1 VFGGLRLLNVVLN
14 SRYSLY
20 LYALTLGLL
29 SALLLYST
37 YYLAGKGT
45 YWGITTGESKLG
57 GHLWI
62 LLVDP
67 GIRDTL
73 YYKQF
78 KLVNPLTD
86 NTQVIVIAI
95 LLGGAIGALSLGEF
109 GLKHFPNHWM
119 LLQAVLGGF
128 LLGYGSRLALGCNI
142 GNYLSAW
149 ASAGLNAITFT
160 AGMIPGVWLGT
171 LVVERFFL
179 FKARPLPVS
188 LTPPLWVQRLLLVLA
203 LAITVALYTLTEGVL
218 ARLWLLFGLAFGL
231 VGYLSRI
238 CWATGLR
245 EITNPYYGGGRMLT
259 ATALAILT
267 YAILAFPLA
276 VTDPGRLS
284 FALAK
289 GVGQIQIFIGG
300 VIFGAGMG
308 IAGACIFSSEWRAG
322 GGSVYSTIVLISTIA
337 LGMPI
342 LAYHYEWWVNTLL
355 QPYPETT
362 LYKVIGPPAILVVL
376 AYTGT
381 LIILPKL
388 RGGKILP

>member
-1 VFGGLRLLNVVLN
+1 MFGGLRLLNVVPN

-37 YYLAGKGT
+37 YYLVGKGT
-45 YWGITTGESKLG
+45 YWDITTGESKLG
-57 GHLWI
+57 GHLWA

-86 NTQVIVIAI
+86 NTQVVVIAI

-149 ASAGLNAITFT
+149 ASAGLIAITFT

-171 LVVERFFL
+171 LVVEN
-179 FKARPLPVS
+179 AS
-188 LTPPLWVQRLLLVLA
+188 
-203 LAITVALYTLTEGVL
+203 
-218 ARLWLLFGLAFGL
+218 
-231 VGYLSRI
+231 
-238 CWATGLR
+238 
-245 EITNPYYGGGRMLT
+245 
-259 ATALAILT
+259 
-267 YAILAFPLA
+267 
-276 VTDPGRLS
+276 
-284 FALAK
+284 
-289 GVGQIQIFIGG
+289 
-300 VIFGAGMG
+300 
-308 IAGACIFSSEWRAG
+308 IA
-322 GGSVYSTIVLISTIA
+322 
-337 LGMPI
+337 
-342 LAYHYEWWVNTLL
+342 
-355 QPYPETT
+355 
-362 LYKVIGPPAILVVL
+362 
-376 AYTGT
+376 
-381 LIILPKL
+381 
-388 RGGKILP
+388 